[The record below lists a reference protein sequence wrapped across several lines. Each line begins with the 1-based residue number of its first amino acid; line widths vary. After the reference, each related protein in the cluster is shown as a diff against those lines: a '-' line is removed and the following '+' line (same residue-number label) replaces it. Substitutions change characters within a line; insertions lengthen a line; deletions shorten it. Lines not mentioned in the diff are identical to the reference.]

1 MWRRQDD
8 RQCTLLEE
16 DEVCWRFLG
25 RADRQRQSG
34 KQQYRCDRNR
44 PPHANGHAM
53 AAPPSSVMRS
63 RRFSPSNDIV
73 ISPPASRIA
82 G

>member
-34 KQQYRCDRNR
+34 KQQ
-44 PPHANGHAM
+44 
-53 AAPPSSVMRS
+53 AAISLRS
-63 RRFSPSNDIV
+63 ESAAARERARDGRAAEQRDEVAPFQPIE
-73 ISPPASRIA
+73 
-82 G
+82 